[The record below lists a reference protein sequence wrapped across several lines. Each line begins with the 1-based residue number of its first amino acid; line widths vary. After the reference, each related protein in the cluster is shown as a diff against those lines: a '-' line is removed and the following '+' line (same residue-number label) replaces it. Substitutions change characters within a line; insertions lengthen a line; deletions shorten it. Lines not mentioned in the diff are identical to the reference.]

1 MVAKTKKGAVA
12 RKIRFTERRDA
23 WLRHHKLLAVDS
35 LVQMLKKPL
44 SSMLTWLVIAI
55 ALSLPALMYL
65 FLLNIQSLV
74 EPLDE
79 GAQLTVYLEKSVPDR
94 VGQGLAEDL
103 NQRPEIFVADFIS
116 AQQGLDEFRAYSGL
130 NDVIESLDT
139 NPLPGVIVVQP
150 VNDDLVAV
158 ESLKI
163 LLESLPD
170 VTDVKL
176 DLIWVQRINQMSK
189 LAENL
194 VGFLSVLFSM
204 AVLLVVGN
212 TIRLAIESRKEEI
225 LVVKLVG
232 GTDAFVRRPFLY
244 MGFWFGLAG
253 GLVAWLFISICYFVL
268 SDPAEKL
275 FLSLGDQY
283 QLISLN
289 MGGVLLLL
297 IASILISLLGSV
309 LAVGRHIKEIEPT

>member
-1 MVAKTKKGAVA
+1 MGANAKQGAVA

-23 WLRHHKLLAVDS
+23 WFRHHKMLAVDS

-55 ALSLPALMYL
+55 ALSIPALMYL

-79 GAQLTVYLEKSVPDR
+79 GAQLTVYLKKSVSDHA
-94 VGQGLAEDL
+94 GLGLAEDL

-116 AQQGLDEFRAYSGL
+116 AQQGLDDFKAYSGL
-130 NDVIESLDT
+130 GDVIDSLDS

-163 LLESLPD
+163 LLESLSD
-170 VTDVKL
+170 VTEVKI
-176 DLIWVQRINQMSK
+176 DLVWVQRINQMSQ

-194 VGFLSVLFSM
+194 VGFLSMLFSM

-232 GTDAFVRRPFLY
+232 GTNAFVRRPFLY

-268 SDPAEKL
+268 RDPAEKL

-283 QLISLN
+283 PLIGLN
-289 MGGVLLLL
+289 FGGVLLLL
-297 IASILISLLGSV
+297 FASIFISLLGSV
-309 LAVGRHIKEIEPT
+309 LAVGRHIKAIEPT

>member
-1 MVAKTKKGAVA
+1 MVAKARKGAVA

-23 WLRHHKLLAVDS
+23 WLRHHKMLAVDS
-35 LVQMLKKPL
+35 LVQMLRKPL

-74 EPLDE
+74 EPMHE
-79 GAQLTVYLEKSVPDR
+79 GAQLTVYLEKSVSDKA
-94 VGQGLAEDL
+94 GMDLAGDL
-103 NQRPEIFVADFIS
+103 NLRPEIFVADFIS
-116 AQQGLDEFRAYSGL
+116 ARQGLDEFRVYSGL
-130 NDVIESLDT
+130 NDVIDSLDS
-139 NPLPGVIVVQP
+139 NPLPGVILVQP
-150 VNDDLVAV
+150 LNDDLIAV

-163 LLESLPD
+163 LLESLPN
-170 VTDVKL
+170 VTEVQL
-176 DLIWVQRINQMSK
+176 DLIWVQRINQMSQ
-189 LAENL
+189 LAKSL

-212 TIRLAIESRKEEI
+212 TIRLAIESRKQEI

-253 GLVAWLFISICYFVL
+253 GLVAWLFISICYFIL
-268 SDPAEKL
+268 RDPAEKL
-275 FLSLGDQY
+275 FQSLGDQY
-283 QLISLN
+283 HLISLN
-289 MGGVLLLL
+289 LTGVLLLL
-297 IASILISLLGSV
+297 FASVFISLLGSV
-309 LAVGRHIKEIEPT
+309 VAVGRHIKAIEPT